1 MLTGYTY
8 DVSADLLWSSCI
20 SYSGLSRT
28 MEGLMSYEGLPP
40 GNMSVGQE
48 IQITLTLNRL
58 FTMRWWIDVIERD
71 DVRRLLRTSERGGL

>member
-1 MLTGYTY
+1 
-8 DVSADLLWSSCI
+8 
-20 SYSGLSRT
+20 
-28 MEGLMSYEGLPP
+28 MSYEGLPP